1 MKRHATYLEKIF
13 AKDMCDKELLSKIY
27 TEVLK
32 LNNKKIT

>member
-13 AKDMCDKELLSKIY
+13 AKDTRDKELLFKIN

-32 LNNKKIT
+32 LNNKIIT